1 MMKKILAFL
10 IAFALLFSVS
20 INVFADGT
28 PAQFDPQTAEKQD
41 PIAPAKMNDNNVLN
55 HTYRVYQVFTGTLAE
70 DGETLGNIEWGNG
83 VVCGTCG
90 QDGSLVNNLYDD
102 DFFGSQSTTADPTSH
117 NIFQQAIEAL
127 DTTGMSTGDWEKA
140 IAPIVAGV
148 VSGFGDYS
156 EAANEFARAVAHSTS
171 NKYYT
176 LNNDGTIYF
185 GTDTPKPGY
194 YVVIDTFKTATSI
207 GQEEPANF
215 ALLRIVDLT
224 EKVTIEPKVDSPVIS
239 KKVLDTNDSKNLLR
253 IKDIELTTEELAA
266 CAGDEDAIE
275 IKKWEKWFKTEGS
288 EIIGTGSENTIE
300 DIYDGWKDSADY
312 DIGDHVPFLITYKM
326 GKISAFQKYGIQI
339 TDTISDGFTYDNN
352 LVMKVDGVICDSAT
366 LFPNTIAGVRSI
378 AWKNSDIDPHTTT
391 LLHDYSVI
399 TLEYTM
405 TLNNSAEI
413 GSAGLVGGNPNRI
426 YGAFA
431 NAPNSYLADA
441 ITWSETPYDYVYVFT
456 YQVEVNKIDQAGE
469 PLDGAKFELFK
480 KIRLTDGTGDI
491 EGTDWRWVS
500 LGNIEPTAITNPEDE
515 ETVISYTFNWKGIDD
530 GDYKLVETET
540 PGGYNKS
547 DDLLFTVNAEHQKEA
562 DMPALTGLTV
572 SGTEDGVF
580 TVEKD
585 NGKYTGVV
593 TTDVTNQKGSV
604 LPETGG
610 IGTTIFYVAG
620 GILVA
625 VAGVLLITKKR
636 IGNGPEE

>member
-41 PIAPAKMNDNNVLN
+41 PIDPAKMNDNNVLN

-90 QDGSLVNNLYDD
+90 QRGSLVDNLYDD
-102 DFFGSQSTTADPTSH
+102 DFFGSQSTTADPTGH
-117 NIFQQAIEAL
+117 NIFQRAIEAL

-140 IAPIVAGV
+140 VAPIIAEV

-156 EAANEFARAVAHSTS
+156 EAATEFARDVSKS
-171 NKYYT
+171 LSDKYYT
-176 LNNDGTIYF
+176 LNDDGKINF

-194 YVVIDTFKTATSI
+194 YVIIDKYNTLNDNP
-207 GQEEPANF
+207 EEVKNL
-215 ALLRIVDLT
+215 ALLRIVDPT
-224 EKVTIEPKVDSPVIS
+224 EKVTIEPKVDVPVIS

-312 DIGDHVPFLITYKM
+312 DIGDHVPFLITYKL
-326 GKISAFQKYGIQI
+326 GKISSFPTYNLFIRDEPDA
-339 TDTISDGFTYDNN
+339 GFTFDKNP
-352 LVMKVDGVICDSAT
+352 VFKVDGVVCEN
-366 LFPNTIAGVRSI
+366 LFPGISYKGGVMVCQNT
-378 AWKNSDIDPHTTT
+378 DINPKTTT
-391 LLHDYSVI
+391 LIHDYSVI
-399 TLEYTM
+399 TIEFTM
-405 TLNNSAEI
+405 TLTENAVI
-413 GSAGLVGGNPNRI
+413 GYKGNLNYVYATFPND
-426 YGAFA
+426 
-431 NAPNSYLADA
+431 PNIIVQSQQ
-441 ITWSETPYDYVYVFT
+441 TQSETPWITATVFT
-456 YQVEVNKIDQAGE
+456 YQLEINKVDEDGE

-480 KIRLTDGTGDI
+480 KVRLTDGTGQV
-491 EGTDWRWVS
+491 EGTDWEWVS
-500 LGNIEPTAITNPEDE
+500 LGEKEPTEVKDSSNAVTA
-515 ETVISYTFNWKGIDD
+515 YTFNWKRIDD

-540 PGGYNKS
+540 PAGYNPG
-547 DDLLFTVNAEHQKEA
+547 DDLLFTVNSEHEKEKEGSRAQLTKLEVTGEDAEA
-562 DMPALTGLTV
+562 
-572 SGTEDGVF
+572 F
-580 TVEKD
+580 TVVKD
-585 NGKYTGVV
+585 SDGKYTCII
-593 TTDVTNQKGSV
+593 TTDVENQKGSV

-636 IGNGPEE
+636 IGNGPED